1 MEEDLRLR
9 RHLHS
14 PTFPSDPEPF
24 PELTRSGSY
33 SDSSAT
39 TVDNTSRVTAP
50 FQVTSHSL
58 HVTHVRFFNFIFRF
72 LLGFDF
78 LFVENRAWS
87 CSVFACLDE
96 IASVNIRLDFR
107 SFDCVCVFLLW
118 YLINLETVLC
128 MAFKLPWLEFMFCKS
143 CN

>member
-33 SDSSAT
+33 SDSSDT

-50 FQVTSHSL
+50 FQVTSNPF
-58 HVTHVRFFNFIFRF
+58 HVTHVTFFNFVFRS

-78 LFVENRAWS
+78 LFLENRA
-87 CSVFACLDE
+87 
-96 IASVNIRLDFR
+96 
-107 SFDCVCVFLLW
+107 
-118 YLINLETVLC
+118 
-128 MAFKLPWLEFMFCKS
+128 
-143 CN
+143 